1 MYLISELAAKAGIS
15 RTTLL
20 YYEKL
25 GLIQGKRLSNG
36 YRQYTERDMQRLF
49 LIQQLQSAG
58 LTLKECQTCLD
69 AKLDKSVLSDRLV
82 LLNEEIEQKI
92 QARDLLLG
100 LLGER
105 SQREMHSVMSESAP
119 DEHLSWLSQQGFDE
133 KEALR
138 IKWLSKDMNEHDKY
152 MQDFM
157 TVFETLER
165 WGPGNDAGTLKAIS
179 QLPKNTQTLLEIGC
193 GKGTSTTLLA
203 EQTEAQ
209 ITAVDNEPSAIERL
223 KQKLS
228 NSELSRRVTPINAS
242 MTSLPFEPES
252 FDVIWAEGCVYIMG
266 MEKALKEWKPLIN
279 DSGLLIVSDL
289 VWLTKSPDPE
299 VEQFWLSDY
308 PDIQTITTR
317 EAQFAQ
323 AGYELI
329 SQFSLGVDAWQNYW
343 LPLAERVKE
352 LEPIMQD
359 SQAIIDIKRE
369 IGVYEKSAA
378 KDFTYQ
384 YFILRKMES
393 RKEE

>member
-1 MYLISELAAKAGIS
+1 MYFISELAAKAGIS

-36 YRQYTERDMQRLF
+36 YRQYSERDMQRLF

-82 LLNEEIEQKI
+82 QLNEEIAQKI

-119 DEHLSWLSQQGFDE
+119 EEHLNWLSQQGFDE

-165 WGPGNDAGTLKAIS
+165 WGPGNEAGTLKAIS
-179 QLPKNTQTLLEIGC
+179 QLPENTQTLLEIGC

-203 EQTEAQ
+203 EQTETQ

-228 NSELSRRVTPINAS
+228 HRELSHRVTPVNAS
-242 MTSLPFEPES
+242 MTSLPFEPQS
-252 FDVIWAEGCVYIMG
+252 FDALWAEGCVYIMG
-266 MEKALKEWKPLIN
+266 MEKALKEWKPLIK
-279 DSGLLIVSDL
+279 DSGILIVSDL
-289 VWLTKSPDPE
+289 VWLTETPDPE

-308 PDIQTITTR
+308 PDIQTISTR
-317 EAQFAQ
+317 EAQFAK

-369 IGVYEKSAA
+369 ISIYEKSAA

-384 YFILRKMES
+384 YFILRK
-393 RKEE
+393 K

>member
-1 MYLISELAAKAGIS
+1 MYLISELAAKAGVS
-15 RTTLL
+15 RATLL

-25 GLIQGKRLSNG
+25 GLIQGKRMSNG
-36 YRQYTERDMQRLF
+36 YRLYSERDIQRLF

-69 AKLDKSVLSDRLV
+69 AKLDKSVLSDRLMQ
-82 LLNEEIEQKI
+82 LNEEIEKKI
-92 QARDLLLG
+92 QARELLLS

-119 DEHLSWLSQQGFDE
+119 EAHLHWLSQQGFDE

-165 WGPGNDAGTLKAIS
+165 WGPGSEAGTLKAIS
-179 QLPKNTQTLLEIGC
+179 YLPQNTQTLLEIGC

-203 EQTEAQ
+203 EQTDAK

-223 KQKLS
+223 QQKLVKS
-228 NSELSRRVTPINAS
+228 GLSQNVTPVNAS
-242 MTSLPFEPES
+242 MTTLPFEPKS
-252 FDVIWAEGCVYIMG
+252 FDVLWAEGCVYIMG
-266 MEKALKEWKPLIN
+266 MEKALNEWKPLIKDN
-279 DSGLLIVSDL
+279 GILVVSDL
-289 VWLTKSPDPE
+289 VWLTETPEPE
-299 VEQFWLSDY
+299 VEQFWLSNY

-317 EAQFAQ
+317 ATQFAQ
-323 AGYELI
+323 AGYTLI
-329 SQFSLGVDAWQNYW
+329 SQFSLGIDAWQNYW

-352 LEPIMQD
+352 LEPVMPD
-359 SQAIIDIKRE
+359 SQALIDIKQE
-369 IGVYEKSAA
+369 IGIYETSAA

-384 YFILRKMES
+384 YFILK
-393 RKEE
+393 KQ